1 MLRLWIS
8 KVKKVCLQRLKIIP
22 CIHTLAN
29 KLKEP
34 EQSAEG
40 NLALHYDYVTTKGIV
55 LPTFKALRPHSA
67 DEEEEGPMQ
76 YECVMDGPLPP
87 TPQHNYM
94 EVNTTSLQP
103 QSIYDDIVLPE

>member
-1 MLRLWIS
+1 MYT
-8 KVKKVCLQRLKIIP
+8 
-22 CIHTLAN
+22 HTYCLAN

-55 LPTFKALRPHSA
+55 LPTSKALRPHSA
-67 DEEEEGPMQ
+67 DEEEEEEEGPVH

-94 EVNTTSLQP
+94 EVNTTSFQP

>member
-1 MLRLWIS
+1 M
-8 KVKKVCLQRLKIIP
+8 
-22 CIHTLAN
+22 HTHTYAHTYCLAN

-40 NLALHYDYVTTKGIV
+40 ELALHYDYVTTTKGIV
-55 LPTFKALRPHSA
+55 LPTSKALRPHSA
-67 DEEEEGPMQ
+67 DDEEEEEGPVQ

-94 EVNTTSLQP
+94 EVNMTSLQP
-103 QSIYDDIVLPE
+103 QSIYEDIVLPE